1 MSILKISSADFTEE
15 VLKADKPVLV
25 DFYADWCLPCK
36 MMGRVLEAVSK
47 KYGYKIVKV
56 NVDDYQELAVS
67 YRVMSIPT
75 MLIFKD
81 GSVKK
86 RIVGAV
92 TENEVTALF
101 EAAQNGIAKTEIP
114 AEEIPDMM

>member
-36 MMGRVLEAVSK
+36 MMGRVLESVSQ

-56 NVDDYQELAVS
+56 NVDDYQELAVN

-81 GSVKK
+81 GGVKK

-92 TENEVTALF
+92 TENEVAALF
-101 EAAQNGIAKTEIP
+101 EAALKGIETSEILERE
-114 AEEIPDMM
+114 AADTL